1 MPMMRERLGLVECP
15 EKLAGARKRVWIQAV
30 SVGELLAIGPVIRR
44 LSSSGEWDVYLSTT
58 TSTGYSM
65 AKETYRDDAAHV
77 FAFPLD
83 FWPFVRRAW
92 KRVSPDLVILTE
104 GEMWPEHLHQARKRG
119 IPSVLINARISDRTS
134 GRLKRIP
141 FVVSIMHGGVR
152 AIGAASA
159 MDADRIVSLGVA
171 RDRVRITGNLKFDAV
186 DAARLPADELVTLGA
201 DAGWAIDDGCPVV
214 IGASTWPGEEKLILD
229 AMCALRS
236 EGIGVRVILVPRH
249 GERRAE
255 ISNLLGAYPE
265 LRWALRSGNRRPEHP
280 LDVYVVDT
288 VGELRKFLQLSDVAV
303 IGKSFPPHGQGQ
315 TPVESAALGVP
326 MIYGP
331 SMSNFRAVC
340 LELEA
345 AGGAVKV
352 KDEASLLPSLRA
364 LLSDPAKA
372 SVVSANARMVFEQ
385 NRGSLDRTISLLHDV
400 TEGSLQ
406 RARCSCSPGHDDSRL
421 AND

>member
-15 EKLAGARKRVWIQAV
+15 EKPTGARKRAWIQAV

-92 KRVSPDLVILTE
+92 RRVSPDLVILTE

-134 GRLKRIP
+134 GRLKGIP

-159 MDADRIVSLGVA
+159 LDADRIVRLGVP
-171 RDRVRITGNLKFDAV
+171 RNRIRVTGNLKFDAV
-186 DAARLPADELVTLGA
+186 DTSRVPEEELATLCG
-201 DAGWAIDDGCPVV
+201 DAGWAIHDPCPVL

-229 AMCALRS
+229 AMKALQS
-236 EGIGVRVILVPRH
+236 EGMRVRVILVPRH
-249 GERRAE
+249 GERRLE
-255 ISNLLGAYPE
+255 IGNLLKSYPE
-265 LRWALRSGNRRPEHP
+265 LRWAFRSENRRQEVP

-345 AGGAVKV
+345 AEGSVKV
-352 KDEASLLPSLRA
+352 RDGESLLPALRE
-364 LLSDPAKA
+364 LLSNPAKA
-372 SVVSANARMVFEQ
+372 SAISENARGVFEQ
-385 NRGSLDRTISLLHDV
+385 NRGSLDRTLALLHDV
-400 TEGSLQ
+400 AEGSPQ
-406 RARCSCSPGHDDSRL
+406 CDR
-421 AND
+421 